1 MSRRQREGLNPSCQQ
16 ERERLEVRQNRPAYI
31 PRQDC
36 PRTPKWK
43 VGDNIKFYDAA
54 NRFREGWG
62 MITAVIQPGIVGYS
76 PDDGEYRYEIDTIY
90 CENKNSSG
98 WVLEKNIKPVIKRS
112 AMPMS
117 DEVRGSAL
125 HPLNYIGVDTCSA
138 MSVSTEQSDF
148 LYLDKSVAAVRS
160 VSLGGVGGNGSV
172 VMGRGPML
180 IKLHDRHGHVVFIV
194 DPAGVYL
201 KSSTSQSRLRILG
214 QQRMKALGFN
224 IQQNKFED
232 NLDYLV
238 YKSSRMFHLETKRGI
253 LLLKTM
259 LINQNERNS
268 KSLNSA
274 IDRIVSRED
283 LNCCFTFCTVDNDYV
298 GDNG

>member
-1 MSRRQREGLNPSCQQ
+1 
-16 ERERLEVRQNRPAYI
+16 
-31 PRQDC
+31 
-36 PRTPKWK
+36 
-43 VGDNIKFYDAA
+43 
-54 NRFREGWG
+54 

-90 CENKNSSG
+90 CENRNSSG

-283 LNCCFTFCTVDNDYV
+283 QNCCFTFCTVDNDYV
-298 GDNG
+298 GDNGSNRMTIIDDEKN